1 MRPIAVLAAVSAALV
16 IPGMAC
22 AKTGQAPPPT
32 MSAVQIS
39 EFGGTEVLRLVEVPR
54 PEAGPGELLVR
65 VHATAVNPVDTQT
78 RRGWTRSFTGA
89 TLPYI
94 PGFDVSGVVAAVGEG
109 VTRFAPGDEV
119 FAMIDLGR
127 GGGYAEYVVLEEPEA
142 ARKPAGISHA
152 EAASLPL
159 VALTAWQA
167 LFETADL
174 QPGQTVLIHAGA
186 GGVGTAAIQLAKW
199 RGARVLTTASARNH
213 ELVRSLGAD
222 VAIDYTTQR
231 FEEVAR
237 EVDVVL
243 DTIAGETQLRSLET
257 LREGGILVG
266 LLGLE
271 DEAHSPQRK
280 VRTTAIL
287 VRPDAE
293 QLERIGELVASGHL
307 RPLVTHRLPLA
318 EAAEAHRQSETRR
331 TRGKIVLEVRP

>member
-222 VAIDYTTQR
+222 VAIDYTWCSTPSP
-231 FEEVAR
+231 AR
-237 EVDVVL
+237 PSCAPWRPSGRGGSWWGSWGSR
-243 DTIAGETQLRSLET
+243 TKPIRRSARCAPRRSWCAPT
-257 LREGGILVG
+257 PSSSSG
-266 LLGLE
+266 
-271 DEAHSPQRK
+271 S
-280 VRTTAIL
+280 
-287 VRPDAE
+287 
-293 QLERIGELVASGHL
+293 ASW
-307 RPLVTHRLPLA
+307 
-318 EAAEAHRQSETRR
+318 
-331 TRGKIVLEVRP
+331 